1 MGIGMTTA
9 SVRTAVAISVAI
21 WGAAAQAQV
30 AAPPASTASS
40 GDALQEIIVTAQ
52 RRAQNIEDVPV
63 SIQVVSNQALE
74 AAGIKSVQDL
84 GQITPNVTIIS
95 PIGQGNQPLITIR
108 GIGLNDFDTNNAGPN
123 GVYIDDVY
131 INAPSAQSFA
141 LFDLQGI
148 QILKGPQGTL
158 YGRNTSG
165 GALVFTSI
173 RPTDEYSSD
182 LHVEYGNFNTS
193 QLVGGVGGPLAPGL
207 TGRISFV
214 VNRSDGYFKNAFTG
228 DNIDNVSNEAVRA
241 QLQYKPNDQLTLVL
255 TKGTLAYVSQSF
267 KSTVTNGDAVSG
279 TINYKTFSNG
289 LTAINNGEFDLP
301 AKNMKLMITNANY
314 AKKLQ

>member
-1 MGIGMTTA
+1 MGIGMTNA
-9 SVRTAVAISVAI
+9 SVRIAVAISLAT

-30 AAPPASTASS
+30 AAPAASTAGS

-52 RRAQNIEDVPV
+52 RRAQNLEDVPV
-63 SIQVVSNQALE
+63 SVQVISNRALE
-74 AAGIKSVQDL
+74 SAGIKSTQDL

-158 YGRNTSG
+158 YGRNTRG
-165 GALVFTSI
+165 GALRVHLQPSPRMSTRVI
-173 RPTDEYSSD
+173 CMSSMA
-182 LHVEYGNFNTS
+182 TTIPRS
-193 QLVGGVGGPLAPGL
+193 WWLASGARWRRDL
-207 TGRISFV
+207 TGRISLV
-214 VNRSDGYFKNAFTG
+214 VNRSD
-228 DNIDNVSNEAVRA
+228 EL
-241 QLQYKPNDQLTLVL
+241 LQERIYRRQ
-255 TKGTLAYVSQSF
+255 Y
-267 KSTVTNGDAVSG
+267 
-279 TINYKTFSNG
+279 
-289 LTAINNGEFDLP
+289 
-301 AKNMKLMITNANY
+301 
-314 AKKLQ
+314 